1 MKLFYKILWID
12 DNIEEFISLG
22 IKDEIQSYLE
32 GLEFITTIDCF
43 ETSRLAED
51 KLQYH
56 KSNYYD
62 LIVSDYDIDND
73 DKGDV
78 LIKKLRAFEIFTEV
92 LFYSALPNFN
102 QTTIGIDRISYFSL
116 QGDEGYRGF
125 KNKLLT
131 LIDQTVNKLQELP
144 SIRGLVMGETSVLDS
159 AVEEILSEFFKTQT
173 DECEKLKGSILERI
187 ENSLKGNFTAE
198 NVLKLRNKTNVEIIK
213 SRIFDASKKART
225 IEELVVLK
233 NLKEEIF
240 NDFFKNYSNDV
251 IETRNKL
258 AHAKSEIIDEVE
270 YLIIDGDEPEKYDS
284 EKCKQ
289 IRKNLKKYSEILS
302 ELHRIIKGDK

>member
-22 IKDEIQSYLE
+22 IKDEIQAHLE
-32 GLEFITTIDCF
+32 DLEFITTIDCF
-43 ETSRLAED
+43 ETSTLAKE

-62 LIVSDYDIDND
+62 LIVSDYNIDNG

-78 LIKKLRAFEIFTEV
+78 LIKKLREYEIFTEV
-92 LFYSALPNFN
+92 LFYSAVADFN

-125 KNKLLT
+125 RNKLT
-131 LIDQTVNKLQELP
+131 ALIDQTVNKLQELP

-159 AVEEILSEFFKTQT
+159 AVENILSEFFT
-173 DECEKLKGSILERI
+173 DDNVECEKIKESILKKI
-187 ENSLKGNFTAE
+187 EQSLKSNF
-198 NVLKLRNKTNVEIIK
+198 NSQNKLKLRSKTIKEIIK

-225 IEELVVLK
+225 VEELIVLK
-233 NLKEEIF
+233 NLKNEIF
-240 NDFFKNYSNDV
+240 ENFYNNYFNDV

-284 EKCKQ
+284 ERCKE
-289 IRKNLKKYSEILS
+289 IRKNLKKYSELLS
-302 ELHRIIKGDK
+302 ELYRIIKG